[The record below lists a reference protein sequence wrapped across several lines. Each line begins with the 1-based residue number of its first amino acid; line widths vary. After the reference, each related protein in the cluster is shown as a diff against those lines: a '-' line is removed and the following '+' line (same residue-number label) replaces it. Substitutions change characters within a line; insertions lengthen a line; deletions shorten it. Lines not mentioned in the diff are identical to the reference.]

1 MALSDKQY
9 EALVKQLEAK
19 KARLGETEYQGFI
32 SRVGSSTE
40 SVQRPDQGDGIITDV
55 AQGFAKSAGSL
66 ALGTG
71 MIGRSIQKGIS
82 AVGDKLLGSANP
94 FKTGPNQIFDKGSTQ
109 NTSAKQLLTPNTT
122 AEKVGSFA
130 GDVASFAVPG
140 MAVAK
145 ASKGANFLTRAAS
158 LGLSDG
164 AVTTVKQGEVNKES
178 IDAAIIGAAFP
189 VAGKAFGAAK
199 SAILPSGKEAGG
211 RVINSLIKPLL
222 KDFSYGKNPGQAV
235 AEAGITANTLDELA
249 TNIRVVRQAV
259 GEEIASKVKTS
270 TTRFDASDALTSI
283 DEALVNAQ
291 KSPRTNR
298 EVIRR
303 LQDVRDDL
311 LLVGDDGA
319 AGRNLKDISADELW
333 SFNKDIG
340 ELARWTGNAS
350 DDEIVN
356 KAVTKAYSAT
366 RSKLNEGVKGIDDIS
381 EKYANLK
388 SAETATEYRDKIASR
403 QNLISFSGTQLGTA
417 AAVTTAI
424 VSGGAVMPILIGAGA
439 ALGTE
444 ALKSPAAKTRVAA
457 WLATASKDE
466 VKKAFTDAPWLRSTL
481 QASLFGEDE
490 GLDEPSK

>member
-1 MALSDKQY
+1 MALSDRQY
-9 EALVKQLEAK
+9 DALVKQLEAK
-19 KARLGETEYQGFI
+19 KAKLGDDGYNEFVNRAAT
-32 SRVGSSTE
+32 VSSPQPVE
-40 SVQRPDQGDGIITDV
+40 AGDGVIKDV
-55 AQGFAKSAGSL
+55 AQGVAKSAGSL
-66 ALGTG
+66 ALGVG
-71 MIGRSIQKGIS
+71 SIGRFFQRGIEKVSGLEKG
-82 AVGDKLLGSANP
+82 L
-94 FKTGPNQIFDKGSTQ
+94 TGTT
-109 NTSAKQLLTPNTT
+109 NTSVFQTGTEKNTKAKQILTPQGT
-122 AEKVGSFA
+122 AEKVGAFA
-130 GDVASFAVPG
+130 GDVASFALPG
-140 MAVAK
+140 MAVTK
-145 ASKGANFLTRAAS
+145 ATKGANFLTRAAS
-158 LGLSDG
+158 LGLSDA
-164 AVTTVKQGEVNKES
+164 AVTTVKQGELNKET

-189 VAGKAFGAAK
+189 VAGKVGSAAK
-199 SAILPSGKEAGG
+199 TAVLPSGKDAGG

-249 TNIRVVRQAV
+249 VNIRNARQAV
-259 GEEIASKVKTS
+259 GEEIANKVKTS
-270 TTRFDASDALTSI
+270 TTKFDASDALTSI
-283 DEALVNAQ
+283 DEALANAQ

-311 LLVGDDGA
+311 LLVDDRGT

-333 SFNKDIG
+333 AFNKDIG

-366 RSKLNEGVKGIDDIS
+366 RSKLNAGVPGIDDIS

-403 QNLISFSGTQLGTA
+403 QNLLSFSGTQFGTA

-424 VSGGAVMPILIGAGA
+424 VSGGAVVPILVGAGA

-466 VKKAFTDAPWLRSTL
+466 IQKAFTEAPWLRSAL

-490 GLDEPSK
+490 SLDKQAEK